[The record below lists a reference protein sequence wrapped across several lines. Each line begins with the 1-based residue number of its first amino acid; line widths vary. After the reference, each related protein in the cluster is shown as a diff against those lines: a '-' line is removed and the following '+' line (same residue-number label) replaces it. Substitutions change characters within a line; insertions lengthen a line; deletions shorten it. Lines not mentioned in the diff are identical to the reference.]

1 MSEALKCRM
10 SDVCWLVPPGR
21 LSPRCEPCLVRAG
34 VTSGGDTGAQ
44 VAATR
49 GEGAVVSRRNLES
62 KHTHKTGGG

>member
-1 MSEALKCRM
+1 M

-34 VTSGGDTGAQ
+34 VTSGGDMGAQ

-49 GEGAVVSRRNLES
+49 ETES
-62 KHTHKTGGG
+62 GQQEEFRK